1 MKCSI
6 VAMSRFLISAFV
18 LLTGACA
25 NTHSLIVGSEP
36 EGATLTTLGT
46 GVDLGLAPVLLV
58 YEQSD
63 LEKSRQEDGCYRVR
77 GIEARWR
84 SGAMAVID
92 PITLCDTDQRQ
103 HERTLT
109 RPDTSPDLRVD
120 LQFAHELRAADMD
133 AHRRAQGN
141 RTQYSP
147 QQTPTK
153 PNGPAVKSG
162 PPPRS
167 P

>member
-6 VAMSRFLISAFV
+6 VAMSRLLISAFV
-18 LLTGACA
+18 SLTGACA
-25 NTHSLIVGSEP
+25 NTHSLIVESEP

-46 GVDLGLAPVLLV
+46 DVDLGLAPVLLV

-84 SGAMAVID
+84 SGAMAVMD

-103 HERTLT
+103 HERTLA
-109 RPDTSPDLRVD
+109 RPHTAPDLRVD

-153 PNGPAVKSG
+153 PNGPAVNSG